1 MLDDD
6 RRKAVTTTGDFN
18 HRANLSAASHAL
30 PGYLTKAFRS
40 ARTDGLKMPAK
51 TDVNQMVDGRPPP
64 QPLSL
69 LTVLRQEF
77 EEIHGSTDEGARPTP
92 EPPDGAARGDLED
105 LYRRIH
111 ALAVPRAALCLS
123 GGGIRSASFA
133 LGVLQALARYGVLR
147 HFHYLS
153 TVSGGGYIGS
163 WLSAWRFHKRDDDAV
178 FAELIKRGGYSVEQN
193 DGFAEPAEL
202 RELRANSN
210 FLTPKLGLLSAD
222 TWTGIALYIRNL
234 LLNWFVFGPLF
245 LSVVL
250 VPHASFDVLIWL
262 NYSFG
267 TVNRAVLGIAALL
280 LLIGLAMSIAG
291 RPLRDRPGQGAI
303 SERQIAP
310 DNRRFVYFV
319 LLPIYLG
326 AGVLATFAAWLP
338 TTPDAMHW
346 GVVVETSGNRT
357 FYPIRYALVS
367 GAILYGAAWL
377 IGFFTGGSR
386 LPELLRIIG
395 TRRNPVPPL
404 AEMVCYAVSGAA
416 AGAVIAVGIGLYQHL
431 SGLAETGEVRALIDF
446 LFHGYS
452 RIYMVVAGGVAW
464 TMTAILTADLL
475 FTGLTSYHRYGEA
488 DREWSARAAG
498 YLAAAAIS
506 WLLFSAIVLYGPPAS
521 SIVLAMVGGV
531 AGLATLALGSGV
543 STAATVARQV
553 KERLSVTTV
562 LRIATVIFVVVL
574 VILLSKL
581 GRSGLD
587 YGAAVVGVQGNSA
600 AKAWIA
606 ILGSLFLGSIAVLA
620 SYGINVNRFSLH
632 AVYRNRLIRAFLG
645 AARATQ
651 RERDRTRS
659 NPDPFT
665 GFDQTDNVRLASLW
679 QPGGNE
685 GRQRL
690 FHVVNMALN
699 VVASRNLAWQE
710 RKAETFVMTPLACG
724 NPFVGFVPTRF
735 YGALQDGVALGTAM
749 AISGAAVSPNQ
760 GYHSSPIVRLL
771 LMLFNVRLGWWLGNP
786 PAGPRFY
793 RREGPFLGI
802 RPVLDELAGQTT
814 DSGQYVYLSDG
825 GHFENLGLYEMVRRR
840 CHFIL
845 VSDAG
850 ADPTGTLEDLGNA
863 VRKIWIDL
871 GIRIEFDR
879 IDVAPRQTPP
889 IDGAY
894 CALGRILY
902 PEQGAKDG
910 ILVYVKP
917 GYHGSEP
924 PDIRSYAALHQDFPH
939 EGTADQW
946 FSESQMESYRGLGSH
961 IIDKMVR
968 GRDEPIVAQRPQA
981 DWQPDIDQ
989 FICLVGEYLRST
1001 RPQPA
1006 IAEAPTAQSSM
1017 GSSWDDIGH
1026 R

>member
-1 MLDDD
+1 MIGI
-6 RRKAVTTTGDFN
+6 T
-18 HRANLSAASHAL
+18 
-30 PGYLTKAFRS
+30 PPS
-40 ARTDGLKMPAK
+40 ARSDRTAED
-51 TDVNQMVDGRPPP
+51 RPPA

-69 LTVLRQEF
+69 FNALRQEF
-77 EEIHGSTDEGARPTP
+77 EELHGVPGANSQA
-92 EPPDGAARGDLED
+92 GGSSGDLED

-111 ALAVPRAALCLS
+111 ALEVRPAALCLS

-133 LGVLQALARYGVLR
+133 LGVLQALSRYGLLR

-163 WLSAWRFHKRDDDAV
+163 WLSAWRFHERDDDAV
-178 FAELIKRGGYSVEQN
+178 FAKLVERGGYPVAEN
-193 DGFAEPAEL
+193 DTFAEPAEL

-222 TWTGIALYIRNL
+222 TWTAIALYIRNF
-234 LLNWFVFGPLF
+234 LLNWFIFGPLF
-245 LSVVL
+245 LSIVL

-262 NYSFG
+262 NNAFG

-291 RPLRDRPGQGAI
+291 RPLRDRPLRGGV

-310 DNRRFVYFV
+310 DNQRFVYFV

-326 AGVLATFAAWLP
+326 AGVLATFTAWLP

-346 GVVVETSGNRT
+346 GILVETKGNRT
-357 FYPIRYALVS
+357 FYPIIYAIVI
-367 GAILYGAAWL
+367 GAILYEAAWL
-377 IGFFTGGSR
+377 IGFCTGGGR
-386 LPELLRIIG
+386 PAELLRIIG

-404 AEMVCYAVSGAA
+404 AEMLCYAVSGAA
-416 AGAVIAVGIGLYQHL
+416 AGAVIAIGIGCYQHL
-431 SGLAETGEVRALIDF
+431 SGLAEAGQASALIVF

-498 YLAAAAIS
+498 YLAAAAIG
-506 WLLFSAIVLYGPPAS
+506 WLLFAALVLYGPPAS
-521 SIVLAMVGGV
+521 SMLLGMVGGV
-531 AGLATLALGSGV
+531 AGLVTLALGS
-543 STAATVARQV
+543 SAKTAATLGREVT
-553 KERLSVTTV
+553 ERLSITV
-562 LRIATVIFVVVL
+562 ILSIATTIFVLVL

-587 YGAAVVGVQGNSA
+587 HAAAILGVQENSA

-606 ILGSLFLGSIAVLA
+606 IITSLFLGGVAVLA
-620 SYGINVNRFSLH
+620 SYWINVNRFSLH

-645 AARATQ
+645 AARASH
-651 RERDRTRS
+651 RDRGRTRS

-665 GFDQTDNVRLASLW
+665 GFDDADNLRLASLW
-679 QPGGNE
+679 QPAGNE
-685 GRQRL
+685 GRGRL

-699 VVASRNLAWQE
+699 VVASTNLAWQE
-710 RKAETFVMTPLACG
+710 RKAETFVMTPLTCG
-724 NPFVGFVPTRF
+724 NPFVGFIPTRF

-760 GYHSSPIVRLL
+760 GYHSSPIIGLL
-771 LMLFNVRLGWWLGNP
+771 LLLFNVRLGWWLGNP
-786 PAGPRFY
+786 RSRPRFY
-793 RREGPFLGI
+793 RREGPFLSI

-814 DSGQYVYLSDG
+814 DRGHYVYLSDG

-840 CHFIL
+840 CGFIL

-850 ADPTGTLEDLGNA
+850 YDPTCALEDLGNA

-889 IDGAY
+889 VDGVY
-894 CALGRILY
+894 CAVGRICY
-902 PEQGAKDG
+902 PEEGAREG
-910 ILVYVKP
+910 VLVYVKP
-917 GYHGSEP
+917 GFHGSEP
-924 PDIRSYAALHQDFPH
+924 ADIRAYAAAHPEFPH
-939 EGTADQW
+939 ESTADQW
-946 FSESQMESYRGLGSH
+946 FSESQMESYRALGSH
-961 IIDKMVR
+961 IIGKMCR
-968 GRDEPIVAQRPQA
+968 G
-981 DWQPDIDQ
+981 
-989 FICLVGEYLRST
+989 GG
-1001 RPQPA
+1001 
-1006 IAEAPTAQSSM
+1006 EAPESSEQLDIFDFTRRV
-1017 GSSWDDIGH
+1017 SSYVENPKPPMNTII
-1026 R
+1026 RESV

>member
-1 MLDDD
+1 MPAEANANRVLDD
-6 RRKAVTTTGDFN
+6 
-18 HRANLSAASHAL
+18 
-30 PGYLTKAFRS
+30 RS
-40 ARTDGLKMPAK
+40 
-51 TDVNQMVDGRPPP
+51 PP
-64 QPLSL
+64 QPWSL
-69 LTVLRQEF
+69 FTVLNQEF
-77 EEIHGSTDEGARPTP
+77 EEIHGFAVGGARPQP
-92 EPPDGAARGDLED
+92 EPPDKAASGDLED

-111 ALAVPRAALCLS
+111 ALAVPRTALCLS

-133 LGVLQALARYGVLR
+133 LGVLQGLARHGLLS

-163 WLSAWRFHKRDDDAV
+163 WLSAWRFHERDDDTV
-178 FAELIKRGGYSVEQN
+178 FAKLIERGGYSVERN
-193 DGFAEPAEL
+193 DAFAEPAEL

-210 FLTPKLGLLSAD
+210 FLTPKLGLLSGD
-222 TWTGIALYIRNL
+222 TWTAVALYIRNF

-245 LSVVL
+245 LSMAL
-250 VPHASFDVLIWL
+250 IPHASFDVLIWL
-262 NYSFG
+262 NNAFG

-280 LLIGLAMSIAG
+280 LLIGLAMSITG
-291 RPLRDRPGQGAI
+291 RPLRDHPSEGGV

-310 DNRRFVYFV
+310 DHQRFVYFV

-326 AGVLATFAAWLP
+326 AGVLATFTAWLP

-346 GVVVETSGNRT
+346 GIVVETHGNRT
-357 FYPIRYALVS
+357 FYPIRYAILI
-367 GAILYGAAWL
+367 GAILYGGAWL
-377 IGFFTGGSR
+377 IGFFTSGGRAS
-386 LPELLRIIG
+386 ELLRIIG
-395 TRRNPVPPL
+395 SRRNPVPPL
-404 AEMVCYAVSGAA
+404 AELLCYAVSGAA
-416 AGAVIAVGIGLYQHL
+416 AGAVIALGIGLYQHL
-431 SGLAETGEVRALIDF
+431 SGLAETAEASALIAF

-498 YLAAAAIS
+498 YLAAAAIG
-506 WLLFSAIVLYGPPAS
+506 WLFFAAIVLYGPPAS
-521 SIVLAMVGGV
+521 SILLAMVGGA
-531 AGLATLALGSGV
+531 AGLVTLALGSGAK
-543 STAATVARQV
+543 TAATVARQAT
-553 KERLSVTTV
+553 ERLSVTAI
-562 LRIATVIFVVVL
+562 LSIATAIFVLVL
-574 VILLSKL
+574 MILLSKL
-581 GRSGLD
+581 GRNGLD
-587 YGAAVVGVQGNSA
+587 YAAAILGVQQNSA

-606 ILGSLFLGSIAVLA
+606 IIASLLLGGVAVLA
-620 SYGINVNRFSLH
+620 SYWINVNRFSLH

-645 AARATQ
+645 AARAGH
-651 RERDRTRS
+651 RDRGRTRS

-665 GFDQTDNVRLASLW
+665 GFDQADNVRLASLW
-679 QPGGNE
+679 QPGGNK
-685 GRQRL
+685 GRRRL

-699 VVASRNLAWQE
+699 VVASANLAWQE

-735 YGALQDGVALGTAM
+735 YGALEDGVALGTAM

-760 GYHSSPIVRLL
+760 GYHSSPIVGLL

-786 PAGPRFY
+786 QAGSRFY
-793 RREGPFLGI
+793 RREGPLLSI

-814 DSGQYVYLSDG
+814 DTGHYVYLSDG

-871 GIRIEFDR
+871 GIRIEFER
-879 IDVAPRQTPP
+879 IDVGPRQIPP
-889 IDGAY
+889 VDGAY

-902 PEQGAKDG
+902 PEEGAKDG
-910 ILVYVKP
+910 TLVYVKP

-924 PDIRSYAALHQDFPH
+924 PDIRSYAALHKDFPH
-939 EGTADQW
+939 ESTADQW

-961 IIDKMVR
+961 IIGKMAR
-968 GRDEPIVAQRPQA
+968 GCGEGPQA
-981 DWQPDIDQ
+981 FRQLDIDE
-989 FICLVGEYLRST
+989 FVCWVGEYLKST

-1006 IAEAPTAQSSM
+1006 AAEPGAA
-1017 GSSWDDIGH
+1017 
-1026 R
+1026 